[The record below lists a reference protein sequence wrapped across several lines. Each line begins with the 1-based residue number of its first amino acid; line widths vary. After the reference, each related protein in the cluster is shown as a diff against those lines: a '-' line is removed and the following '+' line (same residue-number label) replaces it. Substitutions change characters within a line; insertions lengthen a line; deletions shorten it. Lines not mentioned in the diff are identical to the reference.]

1 MRYVARVFA
10 AAVGI
15 FAWMYGCSSSKPPAA
30 DPGDGIEGANG
41 RGFVRTGPCSVEGEV
56 VQCHVETG
64 RVGSVVNCFSG
75 TQTCTN
81 GRWGPCGGLGGGGTV
96 TSVDVS
102 KIVDVSVPNADIKPL
117 TVVASDASSTA
128 AACAS
133 NPCNPFCVGIDVDA
147 GALSTSTFVTLGV
160 QGTLSNPSSFP
171 AGVTGPKAQASQGVT
186 GPPARFNCTPGNP
199 PADYKD
205 CHYDYCCATSGTEAN
220 TCQPWAIASG
230 DNPTASSCVKPSA
243 VDFTLGLGCT
253 SATDSSLHVPICNR
267 GQTATPTTGSLLLNF
282 YPGNPNSAGTINNCL
297 PNGPV
302 GTTCTV
308 NLATNYIQPGTCID
322 VNLTA
327 AAGTSP
333 PTGITCSG
341 VPSGNTTMF
350 VNVPISRN
358 IANSGG
364 LSESGTTVTVTT
376 TAAHGFAVG
385 RKVVIAGAT
394 NAAYNG
400 VWTVASI
407 VSTTQF
413 TFVHTASA
421 LAASGGGTAS
431 SPAIAEGDACNNYS
445 FLPSATDGVC
455 AAYGVQPPPPAN
467 SGYVY
472 IARCGPGERVQWNQF
487 AYDTE
492 NGGVSTI
499 LFRARTA
506 TLLGDG
512 GTGTFSSPVT
522 VANVKSDGTGDPAP
536 DCFINGTPA
545 GCPKSLATALGADAY
560 KEVLELLIDITASAP
575 PAPVVNSWQVS
586 YSCQPVE

>member
-1 MRYVARVFA
+1 MRYVAHVFA
-10 AAVGI
+10 AAVGV
-15 FAWMYGCSSSKPPAA
+15 FAWMVGCSSSRPPAA
-30 DPGDGIEGANG
+30 EPGDGLEGANL
-41 RGFVRTGPCSVEGEV
+41 RGSVRTGPCSVEGET

-64 RVGSVVNCFSG
+64 RIGSVVNCFSG

-81 GRWGPCGGLGGGGTV
+81 GRWGPCGNIGGGTL
-96 TSVDVS
+96 TSIDVS
-102 KIVDVSVPNADIKPL
+102 RLTDVPQPAADIHPL
-117 TVVASDASSTA
+117 AVVASPPSSTA

-147 GALSTSTFVTLGV
+147 GGLSTGTFTTIGV

-220 TCQPWAIASG
+220 TCQPWAISSG
-230 DNPTASSCVKPSA
+230 DNPTASSCVKPVA
-243 VDFTLGLGCT
+243 PDFQLGLGCT
-253 SATDSSLHVPICNR
+253 SSTDSSLHVPICNR
-267 GQTATPTTGSLLLNF
+267 GQTGTPLAGLLQLNF
-282 YPGNPNSAGTINNCL
+282 YPGNPNSAGTIANCL
-297 PNGPV
+297 PNGPTS
-302 GTTCTV
+302 TTCSV
-308 NLATNYIQPGTCID
+308 NLATNYIEPGRCID

-327 AAGTSP
+327 AASATP

-341 VPSGNTTMF
+341 VPTGNTTMF
-350 VNVPISRN
+350 INPPLSRN
-358 IANSGG
+358 ITASG

-376 TAAHGFAVG
+376 SATHGFAVG
-385 RKVVIAGAT
+385 RKVVISGAS

-407 VSTTQF
+407 VSATQF
-413 TFVHTASA
+413 TFVHTASG

-431 SPAIAEGDACNNYS
+431 SPAIAEADACNNYS

-455 AAYGVQPPPPAN
+455 AAYGVQPPPPSA

-472 IARCGPGERVQWNQF
+472 IATCGAGERAQWNQF
-487 AYDTE
+487 AYDTT

-499 LFRARTA
+499 QFQVRTA
-506 TLLGDG
+506 PLLGDG
-512 GTGTFSSPVT
+512 GTGTFSPFVT

-536 DCFINGTPA
+536 DCFINGTPT
-545 GCPKSLATALGADAY
+545 GCPKSLATVLGPNAY
-560 KEVLELLIDITASAP
+560 NPVLDLGINISATVP

-586 YSCQPVE
+586 YSCVPVE